1 MHFSQRIDYI
11 NLLRSLIRET
21 DPAKIAAMREAAVRA
36 LTEDKG
42 IDPETVSCEC
52 YADGRVKVSVC
63 GKYYNI
69 FDTNTGK
76 FFSGYVGDE
85 PSQA

>member
-1 MHFSQRIDYI
+1 MHFSQRIDYT
-11 NLLRSLIRET
+11 NFLLGRSRET
-21 DPAKIAAMREAAVRA
+21 DPAKIAAMRDAAVRA

-76 FFSGYVGDE
+76 FFSGYVGDG

>member
-1 MHFSQRIDYI
+1 MHFSQRIDYT
-11 NLLRSLIRET
+11 NFLRDRPRET
-21 DPAKIAAMREAAVRA
+21 DPAKIAAMRDAAVRA
-36 LTEDKG
+36 LTEGKG

-76 FFSGYVGDE
+76 FFSGYVGDG

>member
-1 MHFSQRIDYI
+1 MKIDYT
-11 NLLRSLIRET
+11 NFLRDRPRET
-21 DPAKIAAMREAAVRA
+21 DPAKIAAMRDAAVRD
-36 LTEDKG
+36 LTGDKG
-42 IDPETVSCEC
+42 IDPDTVSCEC

-69 FDTNTGK
+69 FDTSTGK
-76 FFSGYVGDE
+76 FFSGYVGDG

>member
-1 MHFSQRIDYI
+1 MKIDYT
-11 NLLRSLIRET
+11 NFLRDRPRET
-21 DPAKIAAMREAAVRA
+21 DPAKIAAMRDAAVQA

-63 GKYYNI
+63 GKYCNI

-76 FFSGYVGDE
+76 FFSGYVGDR

>member
-1 MHFSQRIDYI
+1 MKIDYI
-11 NLLRSLIRET
+11 NFLRDRPRET
-21 DPAKIAAMREAAVRA
+21 DQAKIAAMRDAAVRA
-36 LTEDKG
+36 LTEDQA
-42 IDPETVSCEC
+42 IEPETVSCEC

-76 FFSGYVGDE
+76 FFSGYVGDG

>member
-1 MHFSQRIDYI
+1 MKIDYI
-11 NLLRSLIRET
+11 NFLRDRPRET
-21 DPAKIAAMREAAVRA
+21 DQAKIAAMRDAAVRA
-36 LTEDKG
+36 LTEDQA
-42 IDPETVSCEC
+42 IEPETVSCEC
-52 YADGRVKVSVC
+52 YVDGRVKVSVC

-76 FFSGYVGDE
+76 FFSGYVGDG

>member
-1 MHFSQRIDYI
+1 MKIDYI
-11 NLLRSLIRET
+11 NFLRDRPRET
-21 DPAKIAAMREAAVRA
+21 DPAKIAAMRDVAVRA
-36 LTEDKG
+36 LTEDQG
-42 IDPETVSCEC
+42 IEPETVSCEC
-52 YADGRVKVSVC
+52 YADGRVKVSVY

-85 PSQA
+85 PSRA

>member
-1 MHFSQRIDYI
+1 MHFSQRIDYT
-11 NLLRSLIRET
+11 NFLRDRPRET
-21 DPAKIAAMREAAVRA
+21 DPAKIAAMRDAAVRA
-36 LTEDKG
+36 LTDDKG

-63 GKYYNI
+63 GKYCNI

-76 FFSGYVGDE
+76 FFSGYVGDR

>member
-1 MHFSQRIDYI
+1 M
-11 NLLRSLIRET
+11 T
-21 DPAKIAAMREAAVRA
+21 D
-36 LTEDKG
+36 DKG